1 MWLWLRK
8 DFRIRLV
15 RERKSIIGKGGFL
28 IAYLKTS
35 FRIFSSYAL
44 NWKSQLK
51 YGSKKE
57 NRLIRRLLQGLTVG
71 VLPIG
76 IANRKLYP
84 ISFPWEKQ
92 WILYDLQF
100 ILTTGPCCITQDNLK
115 LFLSVSHVIDQ
126 QTLKGP
132 LWEIMPVEGQGHSLI
147 HWISPCPVVLAAHSF
162 QHVMFSR
169 DPARLWKENLTLR
182 LGASLVAQ
190 AVKRLPAVRETQVRS
205 PGWEEA
211 LEKQMATPSSILAW
225 KTPWTEEPGR
235 LPSMGLQRVR
245 HDWATS
251 LHVTSRLGADSTRSQ
266 SGLRGHS
273 ESRGLLGIPWKPG
286 KNLSDSLTFHRRET
300 NVAKSWGGGRSSCP
314 GATFLKPALSWARSW
329 RSSLHQGWREQSLGL
344 KFLCAQSLSCVR
356 LFATPWTVAR
366 QAPLSMGFSGQEDWS
381 GLPCPP
387 PGELPSPGIEPAS
400 PAVAGKFFTTK
411 PPVKYWTWTTW
422 AQNPALLFFPWD
434 PVVSIYICKM
444 GITIAPTS

>member
-1 MWLWLRK
+1 MRLWLRK

-100 ILTTGPCCITQDNLK
+100 TPTIGPCGITQDNLK
-115 LFLSVSHVIDQ
+115 LFLSVSHAVDQ
-126 QTLKGP
+126 QTLKRP
-132 LWEIMPVEGQGHSLI
+132 LWEVIPVKGQGHSLI
-147 HWISPCPVVLAAHSF
+147 HWISPFPVGSWLLTAFSMWWRF
-162 QHVMFSR
+162 QGSR
-169 DPARLWKENLTLR
+169 PGCGRENPTLR

-190 AVKRLPAVRETQVRS
+190 TVEPLPAVREPWVQS
-205 PGWEEA
+205 LGWEEA
-211 LEKQMATPSSILAW
+211 LAKQTATHSSILSW
-225 KTPWTEEPGR
+225 KIPRTEEPGR
-235 LPSMGLQRVR
+235 LQSMGLQRVK

-251 LHVTSRLGADSTRSQ
+251 RHFKT
-266 SGLRGHS
+266 
-273 ESRGLLGIPWKPG
+273 
-286 KNLSDSLTFHRRET
+286 
-300 NVAKSWGGGRSSCP
+300 GGRQRALP
-314 GATFLKPALSWARSW
+314 KWPEGTFGVQGPA
-329 RSSLHQGWREQSLGL
+329 
-344 KFLCAQSLSCVR
+344 
-356 LFATPWTVAR
+356 
-366 QAPLSMGFSGQEDWS
+366 
-381 GLPCPP
+381 
-387 PGELPSPGIEPAS
+387 
-400 PAVAGKFFTTK
+400 
-411 PPVKYWTWTTW
+411 
-422 AQNPALLFFPWD
+422 WD
-434 PVVSIYICKM
+434 PVEVREEPLRFPHLPHEGNQFSEILRRWQILLSWSHVSEAGSVLDSFLERQFALGVKGTVPGPELFVCSVAQPCPTLCDPM
-444 GITIAPTS
+444 DCSPPGSSVRGILQARILEWVAMPSSRRSFQPRDRTWISCSGGQILYP